1 MTRYDAGHR
10 LLDDIEKHNE
20 RAVAKFETQA
30 LLKSAYAD
38 ELEDVI
44 RHDAAHHAIAVEM
57 LAGFMGIGVADV
69 EATIRRRYEW
79 EQKAKV
85 DA

>member
-57 LAGFMGIGVADV
+57 LAGFMGINVDDVAV
-69 EATIRRRYEW
+69 VIGQRYER
-79 EQKAKV
+79 EQTARV
-85 DA
+85 GA